1 MILGYYATAPVIVL
15 AANVYPCY
23 QTYKAL
29 VANKPEVTTRWLQYW
44 MVFALFT
51 MVESIV
57 DMVGAF
63 LPFFYEAKLLFML
76 WLSLDKFQG
85 ATYLYK
91 RFIEP
96 ALDQHHGSID
106 EQLNFVVDRAA
117 NFKIEDAR
125 TFVDWASDKATK
137 LANANAPA
145 AVEKVAA
152 SPAKK
157 APKAKEEEPKSKD
170 ETQADVPEEVDLPD
184 ISDETHATEVE
195 KKEN

>member
-1 MILGYYATAPVIVL
+1 MAMMT
-15 AANVYPCY
+15 
-23 QTYKAL
+23 
-29 VANKPEVTTRWLQYW
+29 EVTTRWLQYW

-117 NFKIEDAR
+117 IFVEHYLAHELAHVVLRVGSPPPRRDCRVVLLPAALQLDQGKGSPPRPHAR
-125 TFVDWASDKATK
+125 QRPVGVGRLSALRRAARLSAVGTHRRRR
-137 LANANAPA
+137 APA
-145 AVEKVAA
+145 SRLAGM
-152 SPAKK
+152 PRY
-157 APKAKEEEPKSKD
+157 PR
-170 ETQADVPEEVDLPD
+170 
-184 ISDETHATEVE
+184 
-195 KKEN
+195 